1 MGKFTLIPENAFKTM
16 QMGAGVLL
24 RDFKPESATVSAADI
39 IGATTGGFKF
49 SAVPSFTDM
58 GEDVDNCPKN
68 MAELKRL
75 DGWEIRMTGN
85 FVSADINAVAGLMA
99 AADVSGTTVTPR
111 QNLTAD
117 DFEDLWWVGDYSDEN
132 TGTNAGYIAI
142 HMKRVLNVGGFQVQT
157 SDRNKGQFAFDY
169 LAHYSIAEQNVVP
182 VEVYVKAG
190 TAA

>member
-1 MGKFTLIPENAFKTM
+1 MGKFTLIPENAFQTM
-16 QMGAGVLL
+16 QMGAGVLV
-24 RDFKPESATVSAADI
+24 RDFKPDNATISAADI

-117 DFEDLWWVGDYSDEN
+117 DFEDLWWVGDYSDAN
-132 TGTNAGYIAI
+132 TGTNAGYIAV
-142 HMKRVLNVGGFQVQT
+142 HMKRVLNVGGFQIQT
-157 SDRNKGQFAFDY
+157 SDRGKGQFAFDY
-169 LAHYSIAEQNVVP
+169 LAHYSISEQDVVP

>member
-1 MGKFTLIPENAFKTM
+1 MGKFTLIPENAFQTM
-16 QMGAGVLL
+16 QMGAGVLV
-24 RDFKPESATVSAADI
+24 RGFEPNNATISAADI

-142 HMKRVLNVGGFQVQT
+142 HMKRVLNVGGFQIQT
-157 SDRNKGQFAFDY
+157 SDRGKGQFAFDY
-169 LAHYSIAEQNVVP
+169 LAHYSITEQDVVP

>member
-16 QMGAGVLL
+16 QMGAGVLM
-24 RDFKPESATVSAADI
+24 RDFKPDNATVSAADI

-111 QNLTAD
+111 QNLTSD

-142 HMKRVLNVGGFQVQT
+142 HMKRVLNVGGFQIQT
-157 SDRNKGQFAFDY
+157 SDRGKGQFAFDY
-169 LAHYSIAEQNVVP
+169 LAHYSITEQDVVP

>member
-1 MGKFTLIPENAFKTM
+1 MGKFTLIPENAFRTM
-16 QMGAGVLL
+16 QMGAGVLM
-24 RDFKPESATVSAADI
+24 RDFEPDNATVSAADI

-142 HMKRVLNVGGFQVQT
+142 HMKRVLNVGGFQIQT
-157 SDRNKGQFAFDY
+157 SDRGKGQFAFDY
-169 LAHYSIAEQNVVP
+169 LAHYSITEQDVVP